1 MSSFFRFVNFS
12 SYFCSIKTDIMTLKY
27 FKPALLLGTS
37 VLVMSSCDL
46 VKDITY
52 TVNPNPLE
60 MHGDSVKVSITVNVP
75 EKGIQ
80 KKAKAEITPKIGNTA
95 IGTWYVNGSKVTG
108 NGTNIDFKTGGT
120 ATFEETIAYTP
131 EMEAADLIITGKLYK
146 QTKEKGALPETKIA
160 DATIITPYLVD
171 KNFKVLTEED
181 ALVRQFDKTT
191 TATINFE
198 RGKSDVR
205 PNEIKDQ
212 DITALITWIQAAQNN
227 PKIKITGIE
236 INGYASPDGEVS
248 KNDNLSSDRTVAARK
263 ALTELMKK
271 AKLTAY
277 TDTAAY
283 QLAKYGE
290 DFEGFKSQLAATA
303 SIPEADKNL
312 FIRILEMTKDA
323 EQREKDMI
331 NLGKA
336 YTELERDVF
345 PMIRRAVVVVKYT
358 EYGLTD
364 EELKSAVDNNPNS
377 LSVEELLF
385 TAGKLTTDLNE
396 KARVYGIAAANYAQD
411 HRTHTNLGATL
422 FVLNNTKD
430 AAAAFKKANDL
441 KANSVTENNLAA
453 SLILEGNRAAA
464 KKLVSKS
471 KTNVSGYNLGV
482 IDIMEGNYSAA
493 EKNISQ
499 DSYNKVLALVLL
511 NKTDMARKVAAN
523 VKETAELAYLKA
535 IIEARSGSNVDA
547 VVAPLKI
554 AISKN
559 SALKMKAAKDREFLK
574 YMNEA
579 TFIDLVK

>member
-1 MSSFFRFVNFS
+1 
-12 SYFCSIKTDIMTLKY
+12 
-27 FKPALLLGTS
+27 
-37 VLVMSSCDL
+37 MSSCDL

-60 MHGDSVKVSITVNVP
+60 MHADSVKVSITVNVP

-108 NGTNIDFKTGGT
+108 NGTTIDFKTGGT

-171 KNFKVLTEED
+171 KTFKVLTEED

-191 TATINFE
+191 TATFNFE
-198 RGKSDVR
+198 RGKSAIR
-205 PNEIKDQ
+205 PTELKDQ
-212 DITALITWIQAAQNN
+212 DIAALISWIQAAQNN

-277 TDTAAY
+277 SDTAAY
-283 QLAKYGE
+283 QLAKFGE
-290 DFEGFKSQLAATA
+290 DFEGFKSQLAVTA

-312 FIRILEMTKDA
+312 FIRILEMTKDP

-364 EELKSAVDNNPNS
+364 DELKSAVVNNPNS

-385 TAGKLTTDLNE
+385 TAGKLTTDLNQ
-396 KARVYGIAAANYAQD
+396 KATIYGIASANYAQD

-422 FVLNNTKD
+422 FELNKTKE
-430 AAAAFKKANDL
+430 AAAAFKKANEL
-441 KANSVTENNLAA
+441 KSNAVTDNNLAA

-464 KKLVSKS
+464 KKLLRS
-471 KTNVSGYNLGV
+471 KTTVSGYNQGI

-499 DSYNKVLALVLL
+499 DSYNKVLALVLQD
-511 NKTDMARKVAAN
+511 KTDLAKKAAAN
-523 VKETAELAYLKA
+523 LKETAELAYLKA
-535 IIEARSGSNVDA
+535 IIEAKGGSNVDA
-547 VVAPLKI
+547 VVASLKI
-554 AISKN
+554 AIAKN
-559 SALKMKAAKDREFLK
+559 PALKAKAAKDREFIK

>member
-1 MSSFFRFVNFS
+1 
-12 SYFCSIKTDIMTLKY
+12 
-27 FKPALLLGTS
+27 
-37 VLVMSSCDL
+37 
-46 VKDITY
+46 
-52 TVNPNPLE
+52 
-60 MHGDSVKVSITVNVP
+60 MHADSVKVSITVNVP

-108 NGTNIDFKTGGT
+108 NGTTIDFKTGGT
-120 ATFEETIAYTP
+120 ATFEQTVAYTP

-171 KNFKVLTEED
+171 KTFKVLTEED

-191 TATINFE
+191 TATFNFE
-198 RGKSDVR
+198 RGKSAIR
-205 PNEIKDQ
+205 PTELKDQ
-212 DITALITWIQAAQNN
+212 DIAALISWIQAAQNN

-277 TDTAAY
+277 SDTAAY

-312 FIRILEMTKDA
+312 FIRILEMTKDP

-364 EELKSAVDNNPNS
+364 DELKNAVVNNPNS

-385 TAGKLTTDLNE
+385 TAGKLTTDLNQ
-396 KARVYGIAAANYAQD
+396 KATIYGIAAANYAQD

-422 FVLNNTKD
+422 FELNKTKE
-430 AAAAFKKANDL
+430 AAAAFKKANEL
-441 KANSVTENNLAA
+441 KANAVTDNNLAA
-453 SLILEGNRAAA
+453 SLILEGNRSAA
-464 KKLVSKS
+464 KKLLRS
-471 KTNVSGYNLGV
+471 KTTVSGYNQGI

-499 DSYNKVLALVLL
+499 DSYNKVLALVLQD
-511 NKTDMARKVAAN
+511 KTDLAKKAAAN
-523 VKETAELAYLKA
+523 LKETAELAYLKA
-535 IIEARSGSNVDA
+535 IIEAKSGSNVDA
-547 VVAPLKI
+547 VVASLKI

-559 SALKMKAAKDREFLK
+559 AALKAKAAKDREFIK

-579 TFIDLVK
+579 AFIDLVK

>member
-1 MSSFFRFVNFS
+1 
-12 SYFCSIKTDIMTLKY
+12 MTSKY

-37 VLVMSSCDL
+37 MFVMSSCDL

-108 NGTNIDFKTGGT
+108 NGTTIDFKTGGT

-131 EMEAADLIITGKLYK
+131 DMEAADLIITGKLYK

-171 KNFKVLTEED
+171 KTFKVLTEED

-198 RGKSDVR
+198 RGQSAVR
-205 PNEIKDQ
+205 PTELKDQ
-212 DITALITWIQAAQNN
+212 DLTALISWIQAAQNN

-283 QLAKYGE
+283 QLAKFGE
-290 DFEGFKSQLAATA
+290 DFEGFKSQLAVTA

-312 FIRILEMTKDA
+312 FIRILEMTKDP

-364 EELKSAVDNNPNS
+364 EELKNAVVNNPNS

-396 KARVYGIAAANYAQD
+396 KARIYGIAAANYAQD
-411 HRTHTNLGATL
+411 HRTHTNLGASQ
-422 FVLNNTKD
+422 FILNNTKD

-441 KANSVTENNLAA
+441 KANPITENNLAA

-464 KKLVSKS
+464 KKLLAKS
-471 KTNVSGYNLGV
+471 KTSVTGYNQGI

-493 EKNISQ
+493 EKNIAQ
-499 DSYNKVLALVLL
+499 DSYNKVLVLIL
-511 NKTDMARKVAAN
+511 LDKTDLARKAAAN

-535 IIEARSGSNVDA
+535 IIEAKSGSNVDA
-547 VVAPLKI
+547 VVAPLKV

-559 SALKMKAAKDREFLK
+559 PALKNKAAKDREFLK
-574 YMNEA
+574 FMNEA

>member
-1 MSSFFRFVNFS
+1 MNFTRLNGTLLIGTAAFFV
-12 SYFCSIKTDIMTLKY
+12 
-27 FKPALLLGTS
+27 A
-37 VLVMSSCDL
+37 SCDL

-80 KKAKAEITPKIGNTA
+80 KKAKAEITPKIGSTA

-108 NGTNIDFKTGGT
+108 NGTTIDFKTGGT
-120 ATFEETIAYTP
+120 ATFEETMAYDP
-131 EMEAADLIITGKLYK
+131 SMESADVVITGKLYK

-171 KNFKVLTEED
+171 KTFKVLTEQD

-191 TATINFE
+191 SATFNFE
-198 RGKSDVR
+198 KGKSDVR
-205 PNEIKDQ
+205 ANEIKDA
-212 DITALITWIQAAQNN
+212 DITALMAWMQAAQTN
-227 PKIKITGIE
+227 PKIKITSIE
-236 INGYASPDGEVS
+236 INGYASPDGEVA

-277 TDTAAY
+277 ADTSAY
-283 QLAKYGE
+283 KLAKFGE
-290 DFEGFKSQLAATA
+290 DFEGFKSQLAATT

-312 FIRILEMTKDA
+312 FIRILEMTKDP

-336 YTELERDVF
+336 YTELESDVF

-364 EELKSAVDNNPNS
+364 DELRTATVQNPNS

-385 TAGKLTTDLNE
+385 TAGKLTTDANE
-396 KARVYGIAAANYAQD
+396 KARIYGIAAANYSAD
-411 HRTHTNLGATL
+411 FRTHTNLGATL
-422 FVLNNTKD
+422 FELGNTKD
-430 AAAAFKKANDL
+430 AAVSFKKANEI
-441 KANSVTENNLAA
+441 KANAVSDNNLAA

-464 KKLVSKS
+464 KKLLAKS
-471 KTNVSGYNLGV
+471 KTAVSGYNSGI

-499 DSYNKVLALVLL
+499 DSYNKVLVLILANKLDAAKKASAAL
-511 NKTDMARKVAAN
+511 N
-523 VKETAELAYLKA
+523 ETAELAYLKA
-535 IIEARSGSNVDA
+535 IIEARSGASADV
-547 VVAPLKI
+547 VVAKLKT

-559 SALKMKAAKDREFLK
+559 SALKEKASKDREFIK
-574 YMNEA
+574 IMNDA
-579 TFIDLVK
+579 SFIDLIK

>member
-1 MSSFFRFVNFS
+1 MNFTRLNGTLLIGTAAFFV
-12 SYFCSIKTDIMTLKY
+12 
-27 FKPALLLGTS
+27 A
-37 VLVMSSCDL
+37 SCDL

-80 KKAKAEITPKIGNTA
+80 KKAKAEITPKIGSTA

-108 NGTNIDFKTGGT
+108 NGTTIDFKTGGT
-120 ATFEETIAYTP
+120 ATFEETMAYDP
-131 EMEAADLIITGKLYK
+131 SMESADVVITGKLYK

-171 KNFKVLTEED
+171 KTFKVLTEQD

-191 TATINFE
+191 SATFNFE
-198 RGKSDVR
+198 KGKSDVR
-205 PNEIKDQ
+205 ANEIKDA
-212 DITALITWIQAAQNN
+212 DITALMAWMQAAQTN
-227 PKIKITGIE
+227 PKIKITSIE
-236 INGYASPDGEVS
+236 INGYASPDGEVA

-277 TDTAAY
+277 ADTSAY
-283 QLAKYGE
+283 KLAKFGE
-290 DFEGFKSQLAATA
+290 DFEGFKSQLAATT

-312 FIRILEMTKDA
+312 FIRILEMTKDP

-336 YTELERDVF
+336 YTELESDVF

-364 EELKSAVDNNPNS
+364 DELRTATVQNPNS

-385 TAGKLTTDLNE
+385 TAGKLTTDANE
-396 KARVYGIAAANYAQD
+396 KARIYGIAAANYSAD
-411 HRTHTNLGATL
+411 FRTHTNLGATL
-422 FVLNNTKD
+422 FELGNTKD
-430 AAAAFKKANDL
+430 AAVSFKKANEI
-441 KANSVTENNLAA
+441 KANAVSDNNLAA

-464 KKLVSKS
+464 KKLLAKS
-471 KTNVSGYNLGV
+471 KTAVSGYNSGI

-493 EKNISQ
+493 EKNITQ
-499 DSYNKVLALVLL
+499 DSYNKVLVLILANKLDAAKKASAAL
-511 NKTDMARKVAAN
+511 N
-523 VKETAELAYLKA
+523 ETAELAYLKA
-535 IIEARSGSNVDA
+535 IIEARSGASADV
-547 VVAPLKI
+547 VVAKLKT

-559 SALKMKAAKDREFLK
+559 SALKEKASKDREFIK
-574 YMNEA
+574 IMNDA
-579 TFIDLVK
+579 SFIDLIK

>member
-1 MSSFFRFVNFS
+1 MNFTRFNGTLLIGTAAFFV
-12 SYFCSIKTDIMTLKY
+12 
-27 FKPALLLGTS
+27 A
-37 VLVMSSCDL
+37 SCDL

-80 KKAKAEITPKIGNTA
+80 KKAKAEITPKIGSTA

-108 NGTNIDFKTGGT
+108 NGTTIDFKTGGT
-120 ATFEETIAYTP
+120 ATFEQTMAYDP
-131 EMEAADLIITGKLYK
+131 SMEAADVIITGKLYK

-171 KNFKVLTEED
+171 KTFKVLTEQD

-191 TATINFE
+191 TATFNFE
-198 RGKSDVR
+198 KGKSDVR
-205 PNEIKDQ
+205 ATEIKDQ
-212 DITALITWIQAAQNN
+212 DILALMAWMQAAQSN

-236 INGYASPDGEVS
+236 INGYASPDGEVA

-277 TDTAAY
+277 ADTSAY
-283 QLAKYGE
+283 ALAKFGE
-290 DFEGFKSQLAATA
+290 DFEGFKSQLAATTT
-303 SIPEADKNL
+303 IPEADKNL
-312 FIRILEMTKDA
+312 FIRILEMTKDP

-336 YTELERDVF
+336 YTELESDVF

-364 EELKSAVDNNPNS
+364 DELRAASMQNPNT
-377 LSVEELLF
+377 LTVEELLF
-385 TAGKLTTDLNE
+385 TAGKLTTDANE
-396 KARVYGIAAANYAQD
+396 KARIYGIAAANFSND

-422 FVLNNTKD
+422 FELGNTKD
-430 AAAAFKKANDL
+430 AAKSFKKANEL
-441 KANSVTENNLAA
+441 KDVPVTKNNLAA
-453 SLILEGNRAAA
+453 SLILEGNRSAA
-464 KKLVSKS
+464 KKLISAS
-471 KTNVSGYNLGV
+471 KTSVYNYNQGIL
-482 IDIMEGNYSAA
+482 DIMDGNYSAA
-493 EKNISQ
+493 DKNITQ
-499 DSYNKVLALVLL
+499 DSYNKVLVLIL
-511 NKTDMARKVAAN
+511 NNKLDAA
-523 VKETAELAYLKA
+523 KKASTSLQETAELAYLKA
-535 IIEARSGSNVDA
+535 IIEARSGASADA
-547 VVAPLKI
+547 VVSKLKV

-559 SALKMKAAKDREFLK
+559 AALKDKAAKDREFIK
-574 YMNEA
+574 FMNDA

>member
-1 MSSFFRFVNFS
+1 MNLTRFNG
-12 SYFCSIKTDIMTLKY
+12 TL
-27 FKPALLLGTS
+27 LIGTAAF
-37 VLVMSSCDL
+37 LVASCDL

-80 KKAKAEITPKIGNTA
+80 KTAKAEITPKIGSTP

-120 ATFEETIAYTP
+120 ATLEETVAYDP
-131 EMEAADLIITGKLYK
+131 SMEAADLIITGKLYK

-171 KNFKVLTEED
+171 KTFKVLTEQD

-198 RGKSDVR
+198 KGKSDVR
-205 PNEIKDQ
+205 ANEIKDA
-212 DITALITWIQAAQNN
+212 DMLSLLAWVQAAQTN

-236 INGYASPDGEVS
+236 INGYASPDGEVA
-248 KNDNLSSDRTVAARK
+248 KNDNLSSDRTIAARK
-263 ALTELMKK
+263 ALIDLMKK

-277 TDTAAY
+277 SDTSAY
-283 QLAKYGE
+283 TLAKFGE
-290 DFEGFKSQLAATA
+290 DFAGFKSQLAAT
-303 SIPEADKNL
+303 STIPEADKNL

-331 NLGKA
+331 ALGKA

-364 EELKSAVDNNPNS
+364 DELRAASVQNPNS

-385 TAGKLTTDLNE
+385 TAAKLTTDANE
-396 KARVYGIAAANYAQD
+396 KARIYGIAAANYSAD
-411 HRTHTNLGATL
+411 VRTHTNLGATL
-422 FVLNNTKD
+422 FELGNTKD
-430 AAAAFKKANDL
+430 ASSAFKKANEL
-441 KANSVTENNLAA
+441 KSTPTTNNNLAA
-453 SLILEGNRAAA
+453 SLILENNTPAA
-464 KKLVSKS
+464 KKLLVNA
-471 KTNVSGYNLGV
+471 KTDVYGYNQGI
-482 IDIMEGNYSAA
+482 IDIMEGKYSAA
-493 EKNISQ
+493 DKNISQ
-499 DSYNKVLALVLL
+499 KSYNKVLALLLL
-511 NKTDMARKVAAN
+511 NQLDAARKVSASLT
-523 VKETAELAYLKA
+523 ETAELAYLNA
-535 IIEARSGSNVDA
+535 IIEARSGANADA
-547 VVAPLKI
+547 VVAKLKT
-554 AISKN
+554 ATTKN
-559 SALKMKAAKDREFLK
+559 ANLKEKASKDREFIK
-574 YMNEA
+574 IMNEA
-579 TFIDLVK
+579 SFIDFIK

>member
-1 MSSFFRFVNFS
+1 MNLTRFNG
-12 SYFCSIKTDIMTLKY
+12 TL
-27 FKPALLLGTS
+27 LIGTAAF
-37 VLVMSSCDL
+37 LVASCDL

-80 KKAKAEITPKIGNTA
+80 KTAKAEITPKIGSTP

-120 ATFEETIAYTP
+120 ATLEETVAYDP
-131 EMEAADLIITGKLYK
+131 SMEAADLIITGKLYK

-171 KNFKVLTEED
+171 KTFKVLTEQD

-198 RGKSDVR
+198 KGKSDVR
-205 PNEIKDQ
+205 ANEIKDA
-212 DITALITWIQAAQNN
+212 DMLSLLAWVQAAQTN

-236 INGYASPDGEVS
+236 INGYASPDGEVA
-248 KNDNLSSDRTVAARK
+248 KNDNLSSDRTIAARK
-263 ALTELMKK
+263 ALIDLMKK

-277 TDTAAY
+277 SDTSAY
-283 QLAKYGE
+283 TLAKFGE
-290 DFEGFKSQLAATA
+290 DFAGFKSQLAAT
-303 SIPEADKNL
+303 STIPEADKNL

-331 NLGKA
+331 ALGKA

-364 EELKSAVDNNPNS
+364 DELRAASVQNPNS

-385 TAGKLTTDLNE
+385 TAAKLTTDANE
-396 KARVYGIAAANYAQD
+396 KARIYGIAAANYSAD
-411 HRTHTNLGATL
+411 VRTHTNLGATL
-422 FVLNNTKD
+422 FELGNTKD
-430 AAAAFKKANDL
+430 ASSAFKKANEL
-441 KANSVTENNLAA
+441 KSTPTTNNNLAA
-453 SLILEGNRAAA
+453 SLILENNTSAA
-464 KKLVSKS
+464 KKLLVNA
-471 KTNVSGYNLGV
+471 KTDVYGYNQGI
-482 IDIMEGNYSAA
+482 IDIMEGKYSAA
-493 EKNISQ
+493 DKNISQ
-499 DSYNKVLALVLL
+499 KSYNKVLALLLL
-511 NKTDMARKVAAN
+511 NQLDAARKVSASLT
-523 VKETAELAYLKA
+523 ETAELAYLNA
-535 IIEARSGSNVDA
+535 IIEARSGANADA
-547 VVAPLKI
+547 VVAKLKT
-554 AISKN
+554 ATTKN
-559 SALKMKAAKDREFLK
+559 ANLKEKASKDREFIK
-574 YMNEA
+574 IMNEA
-579 TFIDLVK
+579 SFIDFIK